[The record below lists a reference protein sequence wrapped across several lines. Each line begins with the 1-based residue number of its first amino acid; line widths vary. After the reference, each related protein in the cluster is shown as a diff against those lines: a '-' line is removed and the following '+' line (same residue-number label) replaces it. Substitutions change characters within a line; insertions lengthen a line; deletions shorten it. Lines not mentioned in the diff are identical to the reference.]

1 MEVNGY
7 RECTAEIETRMQF
20 AAFCYYCGGK
30 GGVSVK
36 LFSPRSRG
44 LKLLSLLHC
53 RVKSVVWQLG
63 LRVFVKALLP
73 PDGFFSVILRR
84 RTLFSIFILFY
95 FI

>member
-7 RECTAEIETRMQF
+7 GECTAEIETRMLF

-36 LFSPRSRG
+36 LFSLRSRG

-53 RVKSVVWQLG
+53 CVKSVVWQLG
-63 LRVFVKALLP
+63 LHVFVKALLP
-73 PDGFFSVILRR
+73 PDGFFSVIL
-84 RTLFSIFILFY
+84 
-95 FI
+95 